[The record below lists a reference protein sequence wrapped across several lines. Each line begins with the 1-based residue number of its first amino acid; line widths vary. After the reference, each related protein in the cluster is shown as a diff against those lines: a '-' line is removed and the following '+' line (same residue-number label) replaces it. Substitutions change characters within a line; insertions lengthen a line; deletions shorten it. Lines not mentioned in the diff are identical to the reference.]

1 MRNEGKYIEKCLDSI
16 LHNDFPREQYEI
28 IVVDGDSTDDS
39 RELVLRKA
47 AEFPCIRL
55 LRNRKLIVPSGLNL
69 AIREARGR
77 YIIRMDAHAE
87 YPQDYVTNCIG
98 ELERTG
104 AANVGGRCITK
115 PGADTDV
122 ARAIALLTQTSIGVG
137 NSAFRLGAGDCYVD
151 TVPFGAF
158 RCEVLDQVGLFQEDL
173 IRSQDYELNA
183 RIRKAGGRIYLS
195 PKIYALYYNA
205 PTFAQFMR
213 QGYVNG
219 LWAARAWIRYPVS
232 FCYRHAAPLVFVS
245 GLVGLIAL
253 GFFHPGFRWVLAAAL
268 SVYFFA
274 MFLSSWGIACRHGAR
289 FFWLVSL
296 LVFCHHCVYGIGS
309 WHGVLTGRTS
319 RRGGE
324 KTQSHASTRGKDAAE
339 LFDVTKIS

>member
-16 LHNDFPREQYEI
+16 LYNDFPREQYEI

-47 AEFPCIRL
+47 TEFPCIRL
-55 LRNRKLIVPSGLNL
+55 LRNSKRIVPPGLNL

-87 YPQDYVTNCIG
+87 YPPDYVTNCIY
-98 ELERTG
+98 ELKRTG
-104 AANVGGRCITK
+104 AANVGGRCLTK

-137 NSAFRLGAGDCYVD
+137 NSAFRLGAGDRYVD

-158 RCEVLDQVGLFQEDL
+158 RCEVFDQVGPFREDL

-195 PKIYALYYNA
+195 PRIYATYYNA
-205 PTFAQFMR
+205 STFAQFMR

-232 FCYRHAAPLVFVS
+232 FCYRHAAPLVFIT
-245 GLVGLIAL
+245 GLVGLIGL
-253 GFFHPGFRWVLAAAL
+253 SFFRPGFRWILAAAL
-268 SVYFFA
+268 SVYFFTV
-274 MFLSSWGIACRHGAR
+274 FFGSWGIACRHGAR
-289 FFWLVSL
+289 FFWLTSA

-309 WHGVLTGRTS
+309 WHGVLTGRIS
-319 RRGGE
+319 HRGVG
-324 KTQSHASTRGKDAAE
+324 KTQSRSSTNGKDPAE
-339 LFDVTKIS
+339 QYST